1 MIYQVDHT
9 KKECTINQ
17 MKEEHMYLAMMSLE
31 ELKECHHDFHISS
44 KTMHECEQTL
54 TSHQN
59 IIIPHQHYYYGYI
72 HLINA
77 RNIFMKQDALTF
89 FIFKNLFLVV
99 VIDDEDNHIQN
110 IFETSCDYVLQR
122 GVSITRLVFYFLTEL
137 FARDGYYIE
146 ELQEMIEELECM
158 DEESKQFSSSMK
170 RLAKELLM
178 LRNYYSHLVYIG
190 EELEMNYHN
199 IFSKDDMRYFEIYT
213 RRIERFVSD
222 VQMLRDLLNQISHE
236 HESKLN
242 YELNKTMQ
250 FFTAIATIF
259 MPLTLMTGWYGMNF
273 KSMPE
278 LSSPYGYMVFI
289 AISLVVVGGLVYW
302 FKKKKFFK

>member
-89 FIFKNLFLVV
+89 FIFKNFFLVV

-146 ELQEMIEELECM
+146 ELQETIEELECM

>member
-17 MKEEHMYLAMMSLE
+17 MKDEHMYLAMMGLE

-44 KTMHECEQTL
+44 KTMSECEQTL
-54 TSHQN
+54 TYHQN

-77 RNIFMKQDALTF
+77 RNIFMKQDALAF

-99 VIDDEDNHIQN
+99 IIDDEDNHIQN
-110 IFETSCDYVLQR
+110 IFQTSCDYVLQR
-122 GVSITRLVFYFLTEL
+122 GVSITRLVYYFLTEL
-137 FARDGYYIE
+137 FARDGCYIE
-146 ELQEMIEELECM
+146 ELQETIEELEHS
-158 DEESKQFSSSMK
+158 DEESVQLSSRMK
-170 RLAKELLM
+170 RLGKELLM
-178 LRNYYSHLVYIG
+178 LRNYYSHLVNIG

-199 IFSKDDMRYFEIYT
+199 IFPNDDMRYFEIYT
-213 RRIERFVSD
+213 KRIERFLSD
-222 VQMLRDLLNQISHE
+222 IQMLRDLLKQISQD

-250 FFTAIATIF
+250 FFTVVTTIF

-278 LSSPYGYMVFI
+278 LSSSYGYTVFI
-289 AISLVVVGGLVYW
+289 VVSLIVVGVLIYW
-302 FKKKKFFK
+302 FKKKKFF